1 MQIRKDLHTVVGASR
16 RVDVSHGSFPDGGGA
31 ALAKKERG
39 DRHSIREPAM
49 WRDSREEKRPVRRS

>member
-31 ALAKKERG
+31 ALAKKEHG
-39 DRHSIREPAM
+39 DRHSTREPAM
-49 WRDSREEKRPVRRS
+49 WRDSREEKQPVQKS